1 MQLLVY
7 HGSKRQDTANGLGD
21 FDVVLTTYD
30 TLRTDWASRGP
41 LYSYTWARVV
51 LDEAHKI
58 RNAFSQTFY
67 AACDIRT
74 HNRWC
79 LTGTPIQNSLDD
91 FGSLLAFI
99 GVPPFLTREQFR
111 FWVTSPVLS
120 SQAHSLNTLR
130 KLVRATCLRRTKA
143 LPHLAS
149 SLGFPSKTERIET
162 VELAPHERE
171 LYDFF
176 KRRSFLLTDGINN
189 PKADAVAPKKARGR
203 RSRTVQTP
211 SGPSEAVTPR
221 KRTANIMVLISVLRM
236 ICDHG
241 EALLPKV
248 ALEAWQNRDPG
259 VVSWTSL
266 QEMTLTELETPPL
279 PAETSGPSSKVTALM
294 SNLLKSLDI
303 QDPTD
308 DKLCSGSPV
317 KLYVT

>member
-7 HGSKRQDTANGLGD
+7 HGSKRHDNANGLGG
-21 FDVVLTTYD
+21 FDIVLTTYD

-67 AACDIRT
+67 AACDILA

-91 FGSLLAFI
+91 FGALLAFI

-111 FWVTSPVLS
+111 FWITSPVLS
-120 SQAHSLNTLR
+120 GQARSLNTLR

-143 LPHLAS
+143 HPHLAS
-149 SLGFPSKTERIET
+149 SLGFPSKTERIEA
-162 VELAPHERE
+162 VELAPRERE

-176 KRRSFLLTDGINN
+176 KRRSFLLMDGINN
-189 PKADAVAPKKARGR
+189 PKADAAAPKKARGR
-203 RSRTVQTP
+203 RSRTVHT
-211 SGPSEAVTPR
+211 SSRPSEAVTPR
-221 KRTANIMVLISVLRM
+221 KCTANIMVLILVLRM

-241 EALLPKV
+241 EALLPQV
-248 ALEAWQNRDPG
+248 ALKAWQNRDPG
-259 VVSWTSL
+259 AVSWTSL
-266 QEMTLTELETPPL
+266 QEMTLLELEMPPL
-279 PAETSGPSSKVTALM
+279 LAEPGGPSSKVMALV
-294 SNLLKSLDI
+294 SNVLRSLD
-303 QDPTD
+303 
-308 DKLCSGSPV
+308 DKPCSGSPV
-317 KLYVT
+317 KWYIT